1 MDINPIKLDALTSA
15 LESGESI
22 DTDDHRDTVVDLIR
36 DYCDKPAVEVV
47 CEPEPVKFKAYP
59 NLPRV

>member
-1 MDINPIKLDALTSA
+1 MDINPIKLDNLTSA

-36 DYCDKPAVEVV
+36 DYYDKPVVEGV
-47 CEPEPVKFKAYP
+47 CETEPGKLKAYP

>member
-1 MDINPIKLDALTSA
+1 MDINPIKLDNLTSA

-36 DYCDKPAVEVV
+36 DYCYKPEVEVI
-47 CEPEPVKFKAYP
+47 CSPEPTKHKAYP